1 MDVVVGAERY
11 DFQFWGNVVYYASSD
26 AVYVEGV
33 WVHESHAAEKE
44 NSTSQ
49 IGKRV
54 VRWGNV
60 HFENGFHQGEDTD
73 FFGDKGPV

>member
-11 DFQFWGNVVYYASSD
+11 DFQFRGNVVHYASSD

-33 WVHESHAAEKE
+33 WVHESHASKKE
-44 NSTSQ
+44 DSPPQ
-49 IGKRV
+49 IGKGLIRG
-54 VRWGNV
+54 GNV

-73 FFGDKGPV
+73 FFGDERPV